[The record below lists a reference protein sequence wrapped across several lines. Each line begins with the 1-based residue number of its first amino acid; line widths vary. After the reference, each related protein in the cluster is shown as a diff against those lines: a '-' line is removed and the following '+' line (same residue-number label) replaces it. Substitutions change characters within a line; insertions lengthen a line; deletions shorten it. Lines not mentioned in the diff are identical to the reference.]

1 MKISKF
7 LLGIQIYMFIF
18 IDCECLH
25 LKGTFKTDEFF
36 KFLTRF
42 GSQTT
47 DMHDRLSTRAYIY
60 GNISLIDTRNL
71 NILPTDQMPQDL
83 LIMLTVMDYNY
94 FIDYYNKRRI
104 APKSVGCSMMFENI
118 DKTAYFY
125 ECNEKGTQDF
135 IRRVPCQK
143 NNLCVDEDNKMNVIP
158 NHQFTFKIE
167 DINQP
172 RFWYISLVACTKN
185 LHTCKWKYLSDI
197 NANETSLAGNNN
209 DNNLSYKPVSY
220 TIAYD
225 IWLVNGHPGSSGHN
239 HFEHQF
245 TYELHDTFEIYLI
258 SFLLYLI
265 ILPFISYRLYKNFHY
280 MYGQL
285 VVQLVVELGA
295 RFFSILHTL
304 VYSYNGRGVRFFY
317 FLGELFETIAV
328 CILILIFISIA
339 KGWTVRAR
347 RLKINRRLT
356 AMSFV
361 MLITFMTSHTISLET
376 INPVFNTNSYET
388 VAGYVE
394 LSARF
399 VCMIWFLIELKE
411 TFGFLESTAIKNDNS
426 KSKVDKISLTNNNY
440 VIFDYL
446 DLLNMDS
453 LGSNRS
459 EHYQQERF
467 EEEFDYVEI
476 TRSQQSTYNKLI
488 EHTINENLEQKKEK
502 LKSLQKFYLHY
513 GACCLVWFIYLPLLI
528 FVTSF
533 VSELSRLRLILSKL
547 AQRFVLFEK

>member
-1 MKISKF
+1 
-7 LLGIQIYMFIF
+7 MFIF
-18 IDCECLH
+18 FECECLH

-47 DMHDRLSTRAYIY
+47 DMHDRYSTRAYIY
-60 GNISLIDTRNL
+60 GNISLIDTRNFNL
-71 NILPTDQMPQDL
+71 SLKEQMPQDL

-94 FIDYYNKRRI
+94 FNEFYNKHRI
-104 APKSVGCSMMFENI
+104 TPKSVGCSMMFEKI

-135 IRRVPCQK
+135 IRRVPCQQ
-143 NNLCVDEDNKMNVIP
+143 NNFCVDEDNKINVIP

-185 LHTCKWKYLSDI
+185 LQTCQWKYLGDI
-197 NANETSLAGNNN
+197 NSNETSVATNRKIGSFN
-209 DNNLSYKPVSY
+209 PISY

-225 IWLVNGHPGSSGHN
+225 IWLVNGHPNSKGRN
-239 HFEHQF
+239 QFEHQF
-245 TYELHDTFEIYLI
+245 SYELQDSFEIYLF

-265 ILPFISYRLYKNFHY
+265 ILPFISYRLYYNFHY
-280 MYGQL
+280 LY
-285 VVQLVVELGA
+285 VQLVIHLAVELGA

-317 FLGELFETIAV
+317 FLGELCEMIGV

-339 KGWTVRAR
+339 KGWTIRTR

-356 AMSFV
+356 VMSFV
-361 MLITFMTSHTISLET
+361 MLITFVTSHMISLVT
-376 INPVFNTNSYET
+376 INPIFNMNSYET

-394 LSARF
+394 LSNRF
-399 VCMIWFLIELKE
+399 VCMIWFLFELKE

-426 KSKVDKISLTNNNY
+426 KS
-440 VIFDYL
+440 
-446 DLLNMDS
+446 
-453 LGSNRS
+453 
-459 EHYQQERF
+459 
-467 EEEFDYVEI
+467 
-476 TRSQQSTYNKLI
+476 
-488 EHTINENLEQKKEK
+488 
-502 LKSLQKFYLHY
+502 
-513 GACCLVWFIYLPLLI
+513 
-528 FVTSF
+528 
-533 VSELSRLRLILSKL
+533 
-547 AQRFVLFEK
+547 